1 MSSDPIP
8 AIRAEAISWHIRLC
22 EDRAADWNAFTDW
35 LERDPRHSS
44 AYDAIALADAQLAP
58 VFTEWSRSPVAQTN
72 DNRPIPKMTEAS
84 RRWVLS
90 GLVAAAAAAVFLV
103 VLPMVTPQADYYDV
117 TTAPGEQRVVTLAGR
132 DRIALNGET
141 RIRLDRNNLRFA
153 SLAQGEAA
161 FTIVH
166 DPKLPFVLLL
176 GDNRVEDVGTA
187 FNVIR
192 DSSGHRVEVSE
203 GSVLYNPKGERI
215 ALSAGQTLTSKT
227 KERRIVLTRKPAT
240 EIGGWQRGR
249 LSYRSEALAVVA
261 ADLARNLGTTISV
274 EPAIAGRSFTGTIE
288 IDRNESRM
296 FARLARL
303 LDVDVRRGPR
313 GWTLGSKGESAG

>member
-1 MSSDPIP
+1 MSSDPTP
-8 AIRAEAISWHIRLC
+8 AIRAEAISWYIRLR
-22 EDRAADWNAFTDW
+22 EDRSDDWDVFTDW

-44 AYDAIALADAQLAP
+44 AYDAVALADAQLAP
-58 VFTEWSRSPVAQTN
+58 VFTEWSCSPVALTN
-72 DNRPIPKMTEAS
+72 DNRPVRKPTVAS
-84 RRWVLS
+84 RHWMI
-90 GLVAAAAAAVFLV
+90 GGFGAAVAVAGLLF
-103 VLPMVTPQADYYDV
+103 VLPMVSPQADYYDV
-117 TTAPGEQRVVTLAGR
+117 ATAPGEQRIVTLAGR

-141 RIRLDRNNLRFA
+141 RIRLDRKNPRYA

-166 DPKLPFVLLL
+166 DPKLPFILLL

-192 DSSGHRVEVSE
+192 DASGHRVEVSE
-203 GSVLYNPKGERI
+203 GSILYNPKGERI
-215 ALSAGQTLTSKT
+215 ALAAGQALTSKT

-249 LSYRSEALAVVA
+249 LSYRSQPLAVVA
-261 ADLARNLGTTISV
+261 ADLARNLGTPISV
-274 EPAIAGRSFTGTIE
+274 QPAIAGRSFTGTIE

-303 LDVDVRRGPR
+303 LDVDARRGPR
-313 GWTLGSKGESAG
+313 GWTLGPIREAAR

>member
-1 MSSDPIP
+1 MSSDPTP
-8 AIRAEAISWHIRLC
+8 AIRAEAISWHIRLH
-22 EDRAADWNAFTDW
+22 EDRADDWDAFTDW
-35 LERDPRHSS
+35 LERDPRHSN
-44 AYDAIALADAQLAP
+44 AYDAVALADAQLAP
-58 VFTEWSRSPVAQTN
+58 VLAEWSLSPVALTN
-72 DNRPIPKMTEAS
+72 DNRPIRKPTQLN
-84 RRWVLS
+84 RRWILS
-90 GLVAAAAAAVFLV
+90 GLGAVAAAAGLFF
-103 VLPMVTPQADYYDV
+103 VLPMASPQTDYYDV

-141 RIRLDRNNLRFA
+141 RIRLDRNNSRFA
-153 SLAQGEAA
+153 SLARGEAA

-166 DPKLPFVLLL
+166 DPKSPFVLLL

-203 GSVLYNPKGERI
+203 GSVLYNPRGERI
-215 ALSAGQTLTSKT
+215 ALSAGQALTSKM

-240 EIGGWQRGR
+240 EVGGWQRGR
-249 LSYRSEALAVVA
+249 FSYRSEPLAVVA

-303 LDVDVRRGPR
+303 LDVDARRGPR
-313 GWTLGSKGESAG
+313 GWTLGAIGQSTR

>member
-1 MSSDPIP
+1 MSSDPTP
-8 AIRAEAISWHIRLC
+8 AIRAEAITWHIRLR
-22 EDRAADWNAFTDW
+22 EDHADDWDAFTDW
-35 LERDPRHSS
+35 LERDPRHST
-44 AYDAIALADAQLAP
+44 AYDVVALGDAEATP
-58 VFTEWSRSPVAQTN
+58 AFTEWSRSPVALTN
-72 DNRPIPKMTEAS
+72 DNRPVRKPPQLH
-84 RRWVLS
+84 RRWIIG
-90 GLVAAAAAAVFLV
+90 GLGAAAAAAGLLVFS
-103 VLPMVTPQADYYDV
+103 PMVSPQTDYYDV
-117 TTAPGEQRVVTLAGR
+117 TTASGEQRVVTLAGG

-141 RIRLDRNNLRFA
+141 RIHLDRNNPRFA
-153 SLAQGEAA
+153 SLVQGEAA

-166 DPKLPFVLLL
+166 DPKSPFVLLV
-176 GDNRVEDVGTA
+176 GNNRVEDVGTA

-192 DSSGHRVEVSE
+192 DLSGHRVEVSE
-203 GSVLYNPKGERI
+203 GSILYNPKGERI
-215 ALSAGQTLTSKT
+215 ALSAGQALTSKT

-240 EIGGWQRGR
+240 KIGGWQRGR